1 MAEDTEK
8 KFHSIMDKLFSSPKS
23 NLSLSSSPSP
33 SARNTRNQK
42 RLHSAMELASR
53 WDKSEGIVNVA
64 QAPPCRPWDR
74 GDLMRRL
81 ATFKSM
87 TWFAKPQ
94 VMDAVNCARRGWI
107 NVDLDIIACEVCG
120 ARLQF
125 STPSSWNREQV
136 EKAALVAS
144 LKLDAGHKLFC
155 PWTNNACDENLAFFP
170 PMPTAVLVDHYK
182 ERSSSLLQLAAL
194 PVISASVLERT
205 RSPQLEHFLK
215 QSMTVECGEASN
227 GSSWIEHLGNNAEA
241 LSVHMYYQ
249 SHRVLSLCGWEP
261 RLLPYTVDCSDHS
274 KQCANNSADLSS
286 MSHVVAGEIS
296 DKLCVYVSYSGDSAK
311 ENGDALASGVYYDPN
326 SIILEC
332 KLCGAGIGLWAFP
345 TVPRP
350 LELVRLVGY
359 TEIDGRD
366 YEERKNSGIENQVD
380 NGRTDYNTVKENKL
394 NLTIAGGPPPM
405 QQNFRARISL
415 PVVGRNVR
423 ARLSYELSQP
433 RKTSEQVHTSLN
445 IIEEGSTE
453 NMQNEEAGSS
463 RTDNLPAVENTEVL
477 NYATGGSDVSG
488 IGQQDDVAIS
498 ELSLSIVDEGSNLQ
512 QKPLDSTAVRKKTSN
527 VASCGQELNEGGDAA
542 ELALQ
547 KDVSTTSIERDSVRH
562 FPDKKMEFDP
572 ISRHRHFCPWVK
584 SSGSAAP
591 GWQQTLSALQKEKV
605 FSLPESKDSTSSPSL
620 IKVDDPITSIRKLF
634 ESPPSKR
641 AKLTSA

>member
-8 KFHSIMDKLFSSPKS
+8 KFQSIMAKLFSSPKS
-23 NLSLSSSPSP
+23 NLSLYSSLSPS
-33 SARNTRNQK
+33 SAQNTRGQK
-42 RLHSAMELASR
+42 RLYSAMELANR
-53 WDKSEGIVNVA
+53 RDKSEGIVNVA

-74 GDLMRRL
+74 EDLMRRL

-87 TWFAKPQ
+87 AWFAKPK

-136 EKAALVAS
+136 EKAALVTS
-144 LKLDAGHKLFC
+144 LKLDAGHKLLC
-155 PWTNNACDENLAFFP
+155 PWINNACDENLAFFP
-170 PMPTAVLVDHYK
+170 PMPTSVLVDHYK

-194 PVISASVLERT
+194 PVISASVLESM

-215 QSMTVECGEASN
+215 QSITVECGEASN

-241 LSVHMYYQ
+241 LSAHTYYQ
-249 SHRVLSLCGWEP
+249 AHRVLSLCGWEP

-274 KQCANNSADLSS
+274 KQSTNSADLFS
-286 MSHVVAGEIS
+286 MSHVAAGEIS
-296 DKLCVYVSYSGDSAK
+296 NKLYVYVSDSGDSGK
-311 ENGDALASGVYYDPN
+311 ENGDALASGVYYNPN
-326 SIILEC
+326 STILEC

-366 YEERKNSGIENQVD
+366 SEERKKSGIENNAD

-394 NLTIAGGPPPM
+394 SLTIAGGPPPM

-423 ARLSYELSQP
+423 ARLSYELSQL
-433 RKTSEQVHTSLN
+433 RNTSEQVHTSLN
-445 IIEEGSTE
+445 IIEEGLTE
-453 NMQNEEAGSS
+453 NMQNADAGSS
-463 RTDNLPAVENTEVL
+463 RTDNLAAVENTEVL
-477 NYATGGSDVSG
+477 NYAIGGSDVFG
-488 IGQQDDVAIS
+488 IGQQDNVAIS
-498 ELSLSIVDEGSNLQ
+498 EFFSAIVVEGSNLQ
-512 QKPLDSTAVRKKTSN
+512 QKPLDSTAVRKETSS
-527 VASCGQELNEGGDAA
+527 VAIGGQEKNESGDT

-562 FPDKKMEFDP
+562 FPDEKMAFDP

-605 FSLPESKDSTSSPSL
+605 FLLPESKDSASSPSL

-634 ESPPSKR
+634 ESSPSKR